1 MTMTNT
7 FTNTSRKVKLLFQLD
22 IPFSEVREYKLYVKT
37 DTESVVGEVELIS
50 VTQNGNTLL
59 SVLLTAFD
67 LNFKSCTVSLLNNN
81 KVLYSETVHRTIEEV
96 KETLSDRILSNIEE
110 EYIFDA
116 SEKTIEIQIDENIED
131 LSNYLSVLNT
141 STWISAQVNKSSI
154 SIKVTENH
162 YDLDRRTRLRFIS
175 DELNTRKEKLV
186 IVTQYGTKK

>member
-7 FTNTSRKVKLLFQLD
+7 FTNSNRKVKLLFQLD

-50 VTQNGNTLL
+50 VTQNGNTLI
-59 SVLLTAFD
+59 SILLTAFD

-186 IVTQYGTKK
+186 IVTQYGVKK

>member
-1 MTMTNT
+1 MTNT
-7 FTNTSRKVKLLFQLD
+7 FTNSNRKVKLLFQLD

-50 VTQNGNTLL
+50 VTQNGNTLI
-59 SVLLTAFD
+59 SILLTAFD

-110 EYIFDA
+110 EYIFDGN
-116 SEKTIEIQIDENIED
+116 EKTIEIQIDENIED

-141 STWISAQVNKSSI
+141 STWISAQIDKSSI

>member
-7 FTNTSRKVKLLFQLD
+7 FTNSNRKVKLLFQLD

-154 SIKVTENH
+154 SINVTENH

>member
-1 MTMTNT
+1 MTNT
-7 FTNTSRKVKLLFQLD
+7 FTNSNRKVKLLFQLD

>member
-1 MTMTNT
+1 MTNT
-7 FTNTSRKVKLLFQLD
+7 FTNSNRKVKLLFQLD

-50 VTQNGNTLL
+50 VTQNGNTLI
-59 SVLLTAFD
+59 SILLTAFD

-186 IVTQYGTKK
+186 IVTQYGVKK

>member
-1 MTMTNT
+1 MTNT
-7 FTNTSRKVKLLFQLD
+7 FTNSNRKVKLLFQLD

-50 VTQNGNTLL
+50 VTQNGNTLI
-59 SVLLTAFD
+59 SILLTAFD
-67 LNFKSCTVSLLNNN
+67 LNFKSYTVSLLNNN

-186 IVTQYGTKK
+186 IVTQYGVKK

>member
-7 FTNTSRKVKLLFQLD
+7 FTNSNRKVKLLFQLD

-110 EYIFDA
+110 EYIFDGN
-116 SEKTIEIQIDENIED
+116 EKTIEIQIDENIED

-141 STWISAQVNKSSI
+141 STWISAQIDKSSI

>member
-7 FTNTSRKVKLLFQLD
+7 FTNSNRKVKLLFQLD

>member
-1 MTMTNT
+1 MTNT
-7 FTNTSRKVKLLFQLD
+7 FTNSNRKVKLLFQLD

-50 VTQNGNTLL
+50 VTQNGNTLI
-59 SVLLTAFD
+59 SILLTAFD

-110 EYIFDA
+110 EYIFDGN
-116 SEKTIEIQIDENIED
+116 EKTIEIQIDENIED

>member
-7 FTNTSRKVKLLFQLD
+7 FTNSNRKVKLLFQLD

-141 STWISAQVNKSSI
+141 STWISAQIDKSSI